1 MAAPLASTVN
11 TDRITRR
18 SRRAFLQGG
27 ATAGAIALAG
37 CLGGTRPA
45 SGTGLSLQSLEVGG
59 SPGGTVHLRRE
70 GTVSLLD
77 FFATWCTPCKP
88 QMAELRQVRS
98 TFDESSLHQVSITSE
113 SDRDAIRSFWTE
125 YEGTWPVVLDTDL
138 EANQRYDVTG
148 IPTMVLIDEDGT
160 EHWRHTG
167 LAAAETVIE
176 EVRAV
181 REA

>member
-1 MAAPLASTVN
+1 MN
-11 TDRITRR
+11 TDRTTHRT
-18 SRRAFLQGG
+18 RRAFLRGG
-27 ATAGAIALAG
+27 AAAGVVALAG
-37 CLGGTRPA
+37 CLGGTRQPP
-45 SGTGLSLQSLEVGG
+45 GTGLSLQTLEVGG

-70 GTVSLLD
+70 GVVSLLD

-98 TFDESSLHQVSITSE
+98 TFDESTLHLVSITAE
-113 SDRDAIRSFWTE
+113 SDRDAIRDFWTE
-125 YEGTWPVVLDTDL
+125 YEGTWPVAVDEDL

-148 IPTMVLIDEDGT
+148 IPTMVLVDEEGT

-167 LAAAETVIE
+167 LAAAESVIE
-176 EVRAV
+176 EVRAA